1 MDERTENL
9 RDVFIDA
16 TGAETVTSEQ
26 EESPG
31 SLTDR
36 DESAVDERLG
46 ELLAA
51 LRDRD
56 SSFATDLDDDAY
68 KRVVRGFYA
77 DEDDATI
84 AADLSVDEATVR
96 RARLD
101 CHLVR
106 ESDREGPADYTALKR
121 RITETD
127 GELDE
132 ETTETLAAEFDAEPE
147 TVDRLAAVAAA
158 ELASA
163 RANGRFHDEFRDLLT
178 DAAIT
183 DSYAGDAR
191 DDGLRDATEDI
202 ETDVSL

>member
-1 MDERTENL
+1 MDEQTENL
-9 RDVFIDA
+9 RDLFIDA
-16 TGAETVTSEQ
+16 TGAETATSKQ

-36 DESAVDERLG
+36 DESSVDERLG

-51 LRDRD
+51 LRERNGAD
-56 SSFATDLDDDAY
+56 TDLDDAAY

-77 DEDDATI
+77 EEDDATI
-84 AADLSVDEATVR
+84 ADALGAEETTVR

-106 ESDREGPADYTALKR
+106 ESDREGPVDYTALKR
-121 RITETD
+121 RIAETD

-132 ETTETLAAEFDAEPE
+132 ETTETLATEFDADPE
-147 TVDRLAAVAAA
+147 TVERLAAVAAA

-163 RANGRFHDEFRDLLT
+163 RANGRFRDEFRELLT

-191 DDGLRDATEDI
+191 EDGLREATEDI